1 MRIATA
7 SLIHRGNR
15 QNNDLSK
22 LPEHKK
28 SDTPGRCGGEFE
40 PAGLGPVF
48 GEARRAL
55 SEGGAYG
62 QPGAVRS
69 PEFDRRPENRPQP
82 GQSWRSQ
89 DRVN

>member
-28 SDTPGRCGGEFE
+28 SDTPAAVKLGRTDS
-40 PAGLGPVF
+40 PRLSVSA
-48 GEARRAL
+48 AL
-55 SEGGAYG
+55 R
-62 QPGAVRS
+62 QRP
-69 PEFDRRPENRPQP
+69 PCLPENRPQP
-82 GQSWRSQ
+82 GGLKFASAPPGSVRFFVFRQFR
-89 DRVN
+89 